1 MKIAAILVLIIF
13 LLFATYFTV
22 KSTVIAWLSRPK
34 NIMEPGADL
43 NLIRLSL
50 SKLKDIGVINDNE
63 LEDIIKIYEDKNLN
77 KEENLKYLD
86 YFKVLEE
93 LKETGYFDEA
103 VYQSKM
109 LKLKNHYKAN

>member
-1 MKIAAILVLIIF
+1 MKIAAILVLIMF

-34 NIMEPGADL
+34 NIMEPGSDL

-50 SKLKDIGVINDNE
+50 SKLKDIGVINDYE
-63 LEDIIKIYEDKNLN
+63 LEDIIKIYEGKKTN
-77 KEENLKYLD
+77 KEEELKYLD

-93 LKETGYFDEA
+93 LKEMGYFDEE
-103 VYQSKM
+103 VYLSKM
-109 LKLKNHYKAN
+109 LKLRNHYNTN